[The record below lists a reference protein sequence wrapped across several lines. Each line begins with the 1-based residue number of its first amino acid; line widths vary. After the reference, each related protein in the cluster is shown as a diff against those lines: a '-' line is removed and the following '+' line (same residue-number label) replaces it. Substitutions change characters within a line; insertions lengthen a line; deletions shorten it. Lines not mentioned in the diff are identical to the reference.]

1 MSLEETV
8 SNNAPFSALLPF
20 HKRENGIRAGELVSD
35 HVRGGEERLPSLARA

>member
-20 HKRENGIRAGELVSD
+20 HMRENGIRAGELVSD
-35 HVRGGEERLPSLARA
+35 HVRGEKERLGRA